1 MEEKKNPDH
10 CIVGVGASAGGMEAV
25 HELFDNMPAGTGCS
39 FVVVQHLS
47 PNHKSLMSELLA
59 KHTLMQVFE
68 ATEGMTV
75 RPNCIYVIP
84 SKDFITIKNGKL
96 YLVAKVSNHQP
107 NHAIDIFFESLATY
121 KKKNAI
127 GVILSGTGT
136 DGTKGIQAI
145 KKNGGLVI
153 VQDPVTAA
161 FDGMPNSAIENGSP
175 DLVLPPEMIAEEL
188 LEYSKETSLL
198 KNFHKFD
205 QKEEVLLR
213 DLLQY
218 LKQITGTDFNFYKRP
233 TLLRRLAKRMG
244 ELSINTIGSY
254 KKYLEDNPEEAK
266 ILVSEFLI
274 NVTKFFRDKDAF
286 DTLRTRVIP
295 MIFSEKKKGDSV
307 KVWSMACSSGEEA
320 YTLAILFYDYISSK
334 KLDVTIKIFAT
345 DIDVK
350 SLDIASKG
358 IYPESISKDVPNRFL
373 QQYFIRESNFYRIAP
388 IIRKMVVFANHDI
401 LKDPPFSKLDLICC
415 RNMLIYLTTAL
426 QNKILQKFHF
436 AMNMH
441 SYLFLGTSENLSILS
456 PVMEEVNRKWKIY
469 RCISKSS
476 IVDKN
481 SFMSPFLD
489 SKMYNYSMP
498 VQKPKNISGS
508 LSDIFKDVLVEER
521 SIAGIFID
529 REFNVKQAVGG
540 FKDFLQFPD
549 GHFNFNLLKLVNADL
564 AVALGVGVRK
574 AIASNEKVVMKRV
587 TVHRKKKEDEY
598 VNIIIKPYMHHPDHP
613 QPFLFVVL
621 EKADAL
627 ERLGQAKVRNTSYTL
642 TSPDRVEEL
651 EKELRDTR
659 ENLQAVIEELESANE
674 EMQSTNEEMIST
686 NEELQS
692 TNEELQSLNEELHT
706 VSAEHQI
713 KIKELL
719 ETNDDMDNYF
729 RNSDTGQV
737 FVDAKMTIRKF
748 SPSVTNIINLIPT
761 DIGRSLFDISANIK
775 NANLIN
781 DVKAVLQSEDSIE
794 KEVTLSNNQ
803 FYLMRINPYIRRD
816 QIMEGVV
823 VNFIDI
829 TESKKLSGIIEGV
842 FNSSPN
848 GITAKKAIR
857 NEKNQIID
865 FEFLA
870 VNNAYEKLF
879 GKKSVEV
886 LGKTL
891 KEVYPSFSNELLLLY
906 IKAIETETMQRLEYF
921 VPQNDKWYDTTVVK
935 MYDGVVTTHTDI
947 TEKRKAA
954 ELIASSYQE
963 LKSTSKQL
971 VESNVLLERS
981 NMDLMQFASV
991 ASHDLKEPLRKI
1003 QTFGNILQ
1011 SKWVDKSDNNEQRIY
1026 LEKMVSA
1033 SGRMQTLIEDVLT
1046 LSKLSNNHLSRTKV
1060 DLFKTIDRI
1069 TDDLEIAIKE
1079 KNAIIKVGNLP
1090 TIHAVPGQMNQLFQN
1105 LISNAL
1111 KFNDKKTPI
1120 ISIAE
1125 KKLTALAAKKLEIAN
1140 AANYVCI
1147 TVKDNGIGFESEY
1160 EEKIF
1165 GLFQRLNNRGYEG
1178 TGIGLA
1184 IAKKIVENHNG
1195 IIRASSVLGK
1205 GTVFTICLPVK

>member
-1 MEEKKNPDH
+1 MEENKTPNH
-10 CIVGVGASAGGMEAV
+10 CIVGIGASAGGMEAV

-39 FVVVQHLS
+39 FVVIQHLS

-68 ATEGMTV
+68 ATEGMV
-75 RPNCIYVIP
+75 VKPNCIYVIP

-96 YLVAKVSNHQP
+96 HLVAKVKNHQP
-107 NHAIDIFFESLATY
+107 NHAIDIFFESLAIY

-127 GVILSGTGT
+127 GIILSGTGT

-145 KKNGGLVI
+145 KANNGFVI
-153 VQDPVTAA
+153 VQDPMTAA

-188 LEYSKETSLL
+188 LEYSKESPLL
-198 KNFHKFD
+198 KNFHKMD

-213 DLLQY
+213 DILQH
-218 LKQITGTDFNFYKRP
+218 LKQITGNDFNYYKRP

-244 ELSINTIGSY
+244 ELSIANVASY
-254 KKYLEDNPEEAK
+254 KQYLKDNPQETK
-266 ILVSEFLI
+266 TLVSEFLI
-274 NVTKFFRDKDAF
+274 NVTKFFRDKEAF
-286 DTLRTRVIP
+286 DVLRTHVIP
-295 MIFSEKKKGDSV
+295 MIFSDKKKGDNI

-320 YTLAILFYDYISSK
+320 YSLAILFHDHMMNK
-334 KLDVTIKIFAT
+334 KLDVNIKIFAT
-345 DIDVK
+345 DIDAK
-350 SLDIASKG
+350 SLDTASKG
-358 IYPESISKDVPNRFL
+358 IYPESISKDIPSRL
-373 QQYFIRESNFYRIAP
+373 LEQYFIGESNFYRVSP

-401 LKDPPFSKLDLICC
+401 LKDPPFSKLDLISC
-415 RNMLIYLTTAL
+415 RNMLIYLTAPL

-441 SYLFLGTSENLSILS
+441 SYLFLGTSENLGVLS

-469 RCISKSS
+469 RCISKSN
-476 IVDKN
+476 IVDKDN
-481 SFMSPFLD
+481 FVTPLLD
-489 SKMYNYSMP
+489 SKMYNYTVP
-498 VQKPKNISGS
+498 IQKPKNILSS
-508 LSDIFKDVLVEER
+508 LADIFKDVLVEDR

-529 REFNVKQAVGG
+529 REFNVKQAIGS

-549 GHFNFNLLKLVNADL
+549 GHFNFNLLKMVNPDL

-574 AIASNEKVVMKRV
+574 ATSVNEKVVMKRV
-587 TVHRKKKEDEY
+587 TVHREKEEQY
-598 VNIIIKPYMHHPDHP
+598 VNIIIKPYTHHPDHP

-621 EKADAL
+621 EKDEVL
-627 ERLGQAKVRNTSYTL
+627 EVKSNRAKATSYKV
-642 TSPDRVEEL
+642 SSQDRVDEL
-651 EKELRDTR
+651 EKELRSTR

-706 VSAEHQI
+706 VSAEHQM

-719 ETNDDMDNYF
+719 EMNDDMDNYF
-729 RNSDTGQV
+729 RNSDTGQI
-737 FVDAKMTIRKF
+737 FVDAKMAIRKF
-748 SPSVTNIINLIPT
+748 SPSVTNIVNLIST
-761 DIGRSLFDISANIK
+761 DVGRSLFDISANIK
-775 NANLIN
+775 NINFIN
-781 DVKAVLQSEDSIE
+781 DVKEVLQLGTNIE
-794 KEVTLSNNQ
+794 KEIRLSNNQ

-816 QIMEGVV
+816 QVAEGVV
-823 VNFIDI
+823 INFVDI
-829 TESKKLSGIIEGV
+829 TESKRLSAIIEGV

-857 NEKNQIID
+857 NNQNEIVD

-870 VNNAYEKLF
+870 VNTSYEELF
-879 GKKSVEV
+879 GKASGEV
-886 LGKTL
+886 LGKTM
-891 KEVYPSFSNELLLLY
+891 KQVYPTLGNEHLELC
-906 IKAIETETMQRLEYF
+906 IKALETGEMQRLEYF
-921 VPQNDKWYDTTVVK
+921 VPQKDKWFDTTVVK
-935 MYDGVVTTHTDI
+935 MFDGVVTTHADI
-947 TEKRKAA
+947 TEKRKDA
-954 ELIASSYQE
+954 ETIANSYQE
-963 LKSTSKQL
+963 LKNTSQQL

-1011 SKWVDKSDNNEQRIY
+1011 SKWANTADNDDQKMY
-1026 LEKMVSA
+1026 LEKMISA

-1046 LSKLSNNHLSRTKV
+1046 LSKLSNNHLPRTRV
-1060 DLFKTIDRI
+1060 DLSKTINRI
-1069 TDDLEIAIKE
+1069 TDDLEIVIKE
-1079 KNAIIKVGNLP
+1079 KKATIVVANLP
-1090 TIHAVPGQMNQLFQN
+1090 IIEAVPGQMHQLFQN

-1111 KFNDKKTPI
+1111 KFNDKKTPTI
-1120 ISIAE
+1120 TIGE
-1125 KKLTALAAKKLEIAN
+1125 KKLTAKIAQGLGISYI
-1140 AANYVCI
+1140 ADYVCV

-1160 EEKIF
+1160 EEKVF
-1165 GLFQRLNNRGYEG
+1165 GLFQRLNSREYEG

-1184 IAKKIVENHNG
+1184 IAKKIVENHDG
-1195 IIRASSVLGK
+1195 IIKATSVLGK
-1205 GTVFTICLPVK
+1205 GTIFNICLPVK